1 MKPIRPNGYVLIALT
16 LVTAF
21 LLLGEFASW
30 GDRPV
35 KRNSDEKVM
44 LIQSWKGADLFRSYC
59 ASCHGRGGKGDGP
72 VAPALN
78 AKVPDLTTIAQR
90 HGGVFPEK
98 WVTELI
104 EGPKSVLAHGSR
116 EMPGA
121 CIAFGHRVKLEKCKK
136 MRVLRESV
144 ICAQDA
150 MNVN

>member
-1 MKPIRPNGYVLIALT
+1 MKPIRANGYVLIALT

-21 LLLGEFASW
+21 LLLGEFSSW

-44 LIQSWKGADLFRSYC
+44 LIQSLKGADLFRSYC
-59 ASCHGRGGKGDGP
+59 ASCHGREGKGDGP

-98 WVTELI
+98 WVTDLI

-116 EMPGA
+116 EMPIWGP
-121 CIAFGHRVKLEKCKK
+121 IFHQIENDHDYGQVRLKNVSDY
-136 MRVLRESV
+136 LRS
-144 ICAQDA
+144 IQQK
-150 MNVN
+150 

>member
-21 LLLGEFASW
+21 LLLGAFASW

-35 KRNSDEKVM
+35 KRNSDDKVM
-44 LIQSWKGADLFRSYC
+44 LIQSLKGADLFRSYC
-59 ASCHGRGGKGDGP
+59 ASCHGREGKGDGP

-104 EGPKSVLAHGSR
+104 EGPKSVAAHGSR
-116 EMPGA
+116 EMPIWGP
-121 CIAFGHRVKLEKCKK
+121 IFRQIENDHDYGQVRLKNVSDY
-136 MRVLRESV
+136 LRS
-144 ICAQDA
+144 IQQK
-150 MNVN
+150 

>member
-35 KRNSDEKVM
+35 KRNPDEKVM
-44 LIQSWKGADLFRSYC
+44 LIQSLKGADLFRSYC
-59 ASCHGRGGKGDGP
+59 ASCHGRDGKGDGP

-116 EMPGA
+116 EMPIWGP
-121 CIAFGHRVKLEKCKK
+121 IFHQIENDHDYGQVRLKNVSDY
-136 MRVLRESV
+136 LRS
-144 ICAQDA
+144 IQQK
-150 MNVN
+150 

>member
-1 MKPIRPNGYVLIALT
+1 MKPIRANGYVLVALT

-44 LIQSWKGADLFRSYC
+44 LIQSLKGADLFRSYC
-59 ASCHGRGGKGDGP
+59 ASCHGREGKGDGP

-98 WVTELI
+98 WVTDLI

-116 EMPGA
+116 EMPIWGP
-121 CIAFGHRVKLEKCKK
+121 IFHQIENDHDYGQVRLKNVSDY
-136 MRVLRESV
+136 LRS
-144 ICAQDA
+144 IQQK
-150 MNVN
+150 

>member
-16 LVTAF
+16 LVTTF
-21 LLLGEFASW
+21 LLLGAFASW

-44 LIQSWKGADLFRSYC
+44 LIQSLKGADLFRSYC
-59 ASCHGRGGKGDGP
+59 ASCHGREGKGDGP

-104 EGPKSVLAHGSR
+104 EGPESVLAHGSR
-116 EMPGA
+116 EMPIWGA
-121 CIAFGHRVKLEKCKK
+121 IFHQIENDRDYGQVRLKNVTDY
-136 MRVLRESV
+136 LRS
-144 ICAQDA
+144 IQQK
-150 MNVN
+150 

>member
-21 LLLGEFASW
+21 LLLGAFASW

-35 KRNSDEKVM
+35 KRNSDDKVM
-44 LIQSWKGADLFRSYC
+44 LIQSLKGADLFRSYC
-59 ASCHGRGGKGDGP
+59 ASCHGREGKGHGP

-104 EGPKSVLAHGSR
+104 EGPKSVAAHGSR
-116 EMPGA
+116 EMPIWGP
-121 CIAFGHRVKLEKCKK
+121 IFRQIENDHDYGQVRLKNVSDY
-136 MRVLRESV
+136 LRS
-144 ICAQDA
+144 IQQK
-150 MNVN
+150 